1 VRTFVPTRE
10 PESAVAR
17 ASTPAENSRPAAS
30 RSSRNQNP
38 LYSLPELT
46 EPILAEGLDE
56 AKKAVVPP
64 ALGAKE
70 LAKPDAKPG
79 ESPVKRIVIDPGHGG
94 HDTGTISPSGML
106 EKELVL
112 DVARRLRA
120 YIKKSYPDVEVI
132 LTRDSDKFI
141 ALEERTAIANSRHA
155 DLF

>member
-1 VRTFVPTRE
+1 
-10 PESAVAR
+10 
-17 ASTPAENSRPAAS
+17 
-30 RSSRNQNP
+30 
-38 LYSLPELT
+38 
-46 EPILAEGLDE
+46 
-56 AKKAVVPP
+56 KKAAVPP
-64 ALGAKE
+64 ALGSKE
-70 LAKPDAKPG
+70 PAKPDAKAV

-155 DLF
+155 DLFISIHANASPSRAASGVETFFVSPDRVKPDSAKDSAKMAVPPAGQSTAQSTSQ